1 MFEVQALR
9 GDGWHLVSTPATDRE
24 ASDDAAAERKR
35 SGSGTAV
42 RIMGEDGNGC
52 RVQLRVWGPAV
63 QPPTVAG
70 PTSWLR

>member
-9 GDGWHLVSTPATDRE
+9 GDGWHLVSTPRTDRE
-24 ASDDAAAERKR
+24 ASADAAAERER
-35 SGSGTAV
+35 DGYRTAV
-42 RIMGEDGNGC
+42 RIMGEENGV

-63 QPPTVAG
+63 QPPIVAG